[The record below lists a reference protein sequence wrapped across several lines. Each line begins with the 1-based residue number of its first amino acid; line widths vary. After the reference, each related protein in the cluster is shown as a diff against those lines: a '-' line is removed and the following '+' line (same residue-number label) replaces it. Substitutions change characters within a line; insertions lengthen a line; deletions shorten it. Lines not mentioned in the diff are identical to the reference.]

1 MARRQEDHSRRASVD
16 TKAVIALTS
25 AAFLKEVFGI
35 IWPGIIHTGIIKTRA
50 SMSSP
55 AKRAKQQPCTACGG
69 SGMLRQGSDSYRTCL
84 VCMGVGTIS
93 VPDHEPVTVPAEMLS
108 ASSFAAK

>member
-1 MARRQEDHSRRASVD
+1 MLA
-16 TKAVIALTS
+16 S

-35 IWPGIIHTGIIKTRA
+35 IRPGIIHTGINKTRVP
-50 SMSSP
+50 MGSP
-55 AKRAKQQPCTACGG
+55 AKQIKQETCTACGG

-84 VCMGVGTIS
+84 VCMGVGTIA
-93 VPDHEPVTVPAEMLS
+93 VHDHAPVTVPAGMLS

>member
-1 MARRQEDHSRRASVD
+1 MIVP
-16 TKAVIALTS
+16 TS

-35 IWPGIIHTGIIKTRA
+35 IWPGIIHTGTNKSRA
-50 SMSSP
+50 LMSSP

-84 VCMGVGTIS
+84 VCMGVGTIR

-108 ASSFAAK
+108 ASSFVAK

>member
-1 MARRQEDHSRRASVD
+1 VTE
-16 TKAVIALTS
+16 LTS

-35 IWPGIIHTGIIKTRA
+35 IRPGIIHTGINKTRV
-50 SMSSP
+50 SMGSP
-55 AKRAKQQPCTACGG
+55 AKHTKQETCTACGG

-84 VCMGVGTIS
+84 VCMGVGAIA
-93 VPDHEPVTVPAEMLS
+93 VHDHEPVTVPAEMLS

>member
-1 MARRQEDHSRRASVD
+1 MGHPRSASVD
-16 TKAVIALTS
+16 TKALNVPSS

-35 IWPGIIHTGIIKTRA
+35 IWPGIIHTGINKTRV

-55 AKRAKQQPCTACGG
+55 AKHTKQQPCTACGG

-84 VCMGVGTIS
+84 VCMGVGTIP
-93 VPDHEPVTVPAEMLS
+93 VPDLEPVTVPAEVLS

>member
-1 MARRQEDHSRRASVD
+1 MEHGCPRRASVD

-35 IWPGIIHTGIIKTRA
+35 IWPGIIHTGINKTRV
-50 SMSSP
+50 SMSFP
-55 AKRAKQQPCTACGG
+55 EKHIKQQPCTACGG

-84 VCMGVGTIS
+84 VCMGVGTIAS
-93 VPDHEPVTVPAEMLS
+93 HDHDHEPVTVPAEILS

>member
-1 MARRQEDHSRRASVD
+1 MGHPKSASVD
-16 TKAVIALTS
+16 TKALNAPTS

-35 IWPGIIHTGIIKTRA
+35 IWPGIIHTGINKTRV

-55 AKRAKQQPCTACGG
+55 STHTKQQPCTACGG

-84 VCMGVGTIS
+84 VCMGVGTIAS
-93 VPDHEPVTVPAEMLS
+93 HDHESMKVPAEVLS
-108 ASSFAAK
+108 ASSFVAK

>member
-1 MARRQEDHSRRASVD
+1 MF
-16 TKAVIALTS
+16 TS

-35 IWPGIIHTGIIKTRA
+35 IRPGIIHTGIIKTRVT
-50 SMSSP
+50 MGSP
-55 AKRAKQQPCTACGG
+55 AKHTKQETCTACGG

-84 VCMGVGTIS
+84 VCMGVGTIAS
-93 VPDHEPVTVPAEMLS
+93 HDHEPMTVPAEVLS

>member
-1 MARRQEDHSRRASVD
+1 MGHPRSASVD
-16 TKAVIALTS
+16 TKALNVLTS

-35 IWPGIIHTGIIKTRA
+35 IWPGIIHTGINKTRV

-84 VCMGVGTIS
+84 VCMGVGTIPA
-93 VPDHEPVTVPAEMLS
+93 PDHEPVTVPAEILS